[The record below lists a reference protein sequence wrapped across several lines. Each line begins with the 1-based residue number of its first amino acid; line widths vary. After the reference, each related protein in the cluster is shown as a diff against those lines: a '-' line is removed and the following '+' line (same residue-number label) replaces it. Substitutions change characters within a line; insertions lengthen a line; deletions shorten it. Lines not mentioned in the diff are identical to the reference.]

1 MGDQRLI
8 SGLLDPGAK
17 INLINQAFVTQ
28 WDLPALPAE
37 SAVLPTPGFLDG
49 GAQYC
54 YGAHELTY
62 DLVDSWGQHRKVTTM
77 FYAVDFVGPDV
88 IFGMPM
94 LHDEA
99 ILVDPAE
106 ASWRFK
112 INSKR
117 LALEDPKEFAK
128 SLVGQHAV
136 YALICA
142 GVGEPAQKD
151 SMVLEVPKE
160 VKDFEE
166 QFDDKKAGILPEQKG
181 SHHAIDL
188 VEGKEPP
195 FMALYN
201 LSQTELAELRRYLED
216 ALAKGWIKHSVSPAG
231 APILFVPKKDG
242 GLRLCVDYR
251 GLNAVTIKNRHPLPL
266 ITETLDRLSGAKR
279 FTKLDLKDAY
289 HRIRIKY
296 GDEWKTAFRTRYGHF
311 EYQVMPF
318 GLANAPATFQAYI
331 NKALRG
337 LVDVTCVVYL
347 DDILIYSSDP
357 ADHWRHVREVLQ
369 RLKDYQLYVNLKK
382 CQFATTEVEFL
393 GFVVSTEGISMD
405 EERIRTIK
413 EWPRPA
419 TYRELQV
426 FLGFVNFYRRFI
438 YRYSKIAGPLT
449 GLLKG
454 SKGGKKSG
462 PFEWP
467 ESAELAYRHL
477 RDIFT
482 SAPLLIHFDPQ
493 KPIKMETDSSNFAVA
508 GVISQQDDEGNWRP
522 VAFMSRKMIPAEQ
535 NYETH
540 DQELLA
546 IVQAFKTW
554 RHYLEGS
561 AFTIE
566 VWSDHNNLR
575 GFMKQTALSQRQ
587 ARWALLL
594 AAYDF
599 EIFHRPGKTNPADG
613 PSRRPDYEGTSAL
626 NTKLLPTLQNKLA
639 LSSTEDEIPV
649 AQSRRDGPESLSPP
663 FPVYTPDAV
672 RAVVDETSS
681 ASIRGQILSGLAP
694 MFQLAGVAVI
704 IPRKD
709 VRAMPEDPYEEP
721 QRSMKSLIKELQA
734 NDTWAQEF
742 CGKESALPKRRRRS
756 KAWSVDSEGLVR
768 NNGRLYVPGDAAV
781 REELISKNHDDP
793 LAGHFGPE
801 KTSDLLQRKYYWAG
815 CGKQAGEYV
824 KTCDICQRTKA
835 PRHKPYG
842 ELASLPVSKNPWRE
856 ITMDFV
862 TGLPPSKRGGVVYD
876 SIFVVVDRCTKMARY
891 IPTTVKLGAAEL
903 AEVFFTEIVLRFG
916 MPGGIVSDRGSVFTS
931 GFWSA
936 LCYHS
941 KIKRRLSTAF
951 HPQTDGLTERQN
963 QVLEHYLRT
972 FADGEQAQ
980 WANHLPLAEFAYNNA
995 RHSTTGESPFY
1006 LMYGYHPE
1014 IHYEVEDNSTV
1025 EGVPAA
1031 KERVRWLHETRNL
1044 LSQRLESAAAQQA
1057 KYYNR
1062 KHKPMSYAIGDLVM
1076 LSTKNLKQKR
1086 PSKKLSHKFVG
1097 PFRVEDKIGAQAY
1110 RLTLPNT
1117 YRIHNTFHVS
1127 LLEKYR
1133 HRAGDATAES
1143 MLQAPELIDDDEQWE
1158 IEEILDRVGGRKGV
1172 RYKVKWSGWGPEY
1185 NQWLPEEEFE
1195 RASSLVREFENARA
1209 VKRRKKK

>member
-1 MGDQRLI
+1 MTA
-8 SGLLDPGAK
+8 LLDPGAK
-17 INLINQAFVTQ
+17 INLINQAFVKQ
-28 WDLPALPAE
+28 WELPAL
-37 SAVLPTPGFLDG
+37 SAALPLPGFLDG
-49 GAQYC
+49 KAQYC

-62 DLVDSWGQHRKVTTM
+62 NLVDSWGRHRKVTTL
-77 FYAVDFVGPDV
+77 FYAVDFKGPDV

-94 LHDEA
+94 LADNA
-99 ILVDPAE
+99 IVIDPAE
-106 ASWRFK
+106 AKWRFK
-112 INSKR
+112 VNSKK
-117 LALEDPKEFAK
+117 LAIEEPKDFAK
-128 SLVGQHAV
+128 SLKGEQAV
-136 YALICA
+136 FALVCA
-142 GVGEPAQKD
+142 GVATQAQPD
-151 SMVLEVPKE
+151 SRVLEVPE
-160 VKDFEE
+160 QVKDFES
-166 QFDDKKAGILPEQKG
+166 QFDDKKAGILSENMG
-181 SHHAIDL
+181 SSHAIDL
-188 VEGKEPP
+188 VEGQQPP

-201 LSQTELAELRRYLED
+201 LSQKELAELRRYLED

-251 GLNAVTIKNRHPLPL
+251 GLNAMTIKNRHPLPL
-266 ITETLDRLSGAKR
+266 ITETLDRLSGSKR

-289 HRIRIKY
+289 HRIRIKA

-337 LVDVTCVVYL
+337 LIDVTCVVYL

-393 GFVVSTEGISMD
+393 GFVVSTEGVRMD

-413 EWPRPA
+413 EWPTPE

-467 ESAELAYRHL
+467 ESAALAFRHL

-482 SAPLLIHFDPQ
+482 SAPLLIHYDP
-493 KPIKMETDSSNFAVA
+493 KKKVRLETDASNFAVA
-508 GVISQQDDEGNWRP
+508 GILSQQDDEGNWRP

-546 IVQAFKTW
+546 IVQSFKTW

-561 AFTIE
+561 PHTIE

-575 GFMKQTALSQRQ
+575 GFMKQQALSQRQ
-587 ARWALLL
+587 ARWALVL

-599 EIFHRPGKTNPADG
+599 EIFHRPGKSNPADA
-613 PSRRPDYEGTSAL
+613 PSRRPDYEGVSPL
-626 NTKLLPTLQNKLA
+626 NTRLLPTLQNKLA
-639 LSSTEDEIPV
+639 LSSTDGIPV
-649 AQSRRDGPESLSPP
+649 AQSGREDSVMSSQSEAV
-663 FPVYTPDAV
+663 FTPAG
-672 RAVVDETSS
+672 AVVEGTPSV
-681 ASIRGQILSGLAP
+681 SIREQVLNGLAP
-694 MFQLAGVAVI
+694 MFQLAGVAVV

-709 VRAMPEDPYEEP
+709 VRVMAESAYEEP

-734 NDTWAQEF
+734 NDTWACEF
-742 CGKESALPKRRRRS
+742 RAKGSALPLRRRRS
-756 KAWSVDSEGLVR
+756 SAWTLDSEGLVR

-781 REELISKNHDDP
+781 REELISRNHDDP

-842 ELASLPVSKNPWRE
+842 ELQSLPISKDPWKE

-903 AEVFFTEIVLRFG
+903 AEVFFTEIVLKFG
-916 MPGGIVSDRGSVFTS
+916 MPAGIVSDRGSVFTS
-931 GFWSA
+931 AFWSA
-936 LCYHS
+936 LCYHC

-972 FADGEQAQ
+972 FADAEQAQ

-995 RHSTTGESPFY
+995 KHSTTGQSPFY

-1025 EGVPAA
+1025 EGVPVA
-1031 KERVRWLHETRNL
+1031 KERVRWLHDMRNSL
-1044 LSQRLESAAAQQA
+1044 TQRLESAGAQQA
-1057 KYYNR
+1057 KHYNR
-1062 KHKPMSYAIGDLVM
+1062 KHKPMSYAVGDLVM

-1086 PSKKLSHKFVG
+1086 PSKKLSHKFAG
-1097 PFRVEDKIGAQAY
+1097 PFRIEDKVGAQAY

-1127 LLEKYR
+1127 LLEKYH
-1133 HRAGDATAES
+1133 HRAGDEQAES
-1143 MLQAPELIDDDEQWE
+1143 MLQAPELIDDEEQWE
-1158 IEEILDRVGGRKGV
+1158 IEEILDRTGGRKGV
-1172 RYKVKWSGWGPEY
+1172 WYKVKWSGWGPEY

-1195 RASSLVREFENARA
+1195 RASSLVREFNDARA